1 MLYVFVSIVHDIY
14 LSVFKIIHIQWIFV
28 YWIIYLTFSFHL
40 SRHKI
45 LRFAVSLIAR
55 DFSNTYIYIYTYDA
69 AAAAAAKSCQSYPTL
84 CDPIDGSL
92 PGFSIHGI
100 FQARVLEWDAIAFSD
115 IYIYIFIYLFIYIY
129 ADIFGRNFSNTHT
142 HTHTYIYIYIFQP
155 LNT

>member
-55 DFSNTYIYIYTYDA
+55 DFSNTYIYIYIYIYTYDA
-69 AAAAAAKSCQSYPTL
+69 AAAANSCQSCPTL
-84 CDPIDGSL
+84 CDPIDSSL
-92 PGFSIHGI
+92 PGSSIHGI
-100 FQARVLEWDAIAFSD
+100 FQARVLEWDAIAFS
-115 IYIYIFIYLFIYIY
+115 YIYIY
-129 ADIFGRNFSNTHT
+129 AYIFGRNFSNTHT
-142 HTHTYIYIYIFQP
+142 HTHTYIYIFQP